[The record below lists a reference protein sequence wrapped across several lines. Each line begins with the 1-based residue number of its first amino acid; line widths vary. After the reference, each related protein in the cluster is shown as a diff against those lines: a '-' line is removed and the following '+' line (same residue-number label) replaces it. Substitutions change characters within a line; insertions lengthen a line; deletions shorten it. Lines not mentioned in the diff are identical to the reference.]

1 MISEVLA
8 NRGIDTHC
16 PLCGRPFTRA
26 GSSAEHIFPKWLQH
40 HHDLWTCRLTIP
52 NFIGKTYE
60 SIKIKIC
67 ERCNNKRYGKNETI
81 ISNLLRSP
89 DAYAA
94 CAAIPDDVLAI
105 WLGKI
110 FWLLCRKSH
119 SVEDFRTYDQ
129 PQVDRIIP
137 DRMIPGTLYLGMIQ
151 RTFATKKR
159 MVSCFGD
166 DPPIPSLYRNPYSFY
181 RFRIDTR
188 DTKFETFDYAD
199 NVPVLGAALRS
210 NTLGMI
216 CLFDGGSHRQFRAQH
231 LDFAISKTL
240 HPMQFN
246 EILAR
251 AFYDQTVLDE
261 LSCRVTYFWN
271 TRLRSVIAMNHTQR
285 FYDPYL
291 EVNHDPRRLAFFVG
305 RHTFCDPGTIVS
317 DDGER
322 IFTLL
327 KDQDGAFLQY
337 PVTDEEI
344 DAARRDPYRI
354 WYRLDNAWRQRPLPE
369 RPTP

>member
-1 MISEVLA
+1 MSLRMISDVLA
-8 NRGIDTHC
+8 NREIDTHC

-40 HHDLWTCRLTIP
+40 RHDLWTCRLTIP
-52 NFIGKTYE
+52 NFIGKMYK

-81 ISNLLRSP
+81 ISDLFRSP
-89 DAYAA
+89 DSYTA
-94 CAAIPDDVLAI
+94 CAAVPDEILAI

-119 SVEDFRTYDQ
+119 SVKDFRTYNQ
-129 PQVDRIIP
+129 TQVDQIIP
-137 DRMIPGTLYLGMIQ
+137 SGMIPGTLYLGMIQ
-151 RTFATKKR
+151 RTFATKKG

-166 DPPIPSLYRNPYSFY
+166 DPPFPPLYGSPYSFY
-181 RFRIDTR
+181 RFRIDPR

-210 NTLGMI
+210 NTIGMI
-216 CLFDGGSHRQFRAQH
+216 CLFDGGLHRRFRAQH
-231 LDFAISKTL
+231 LDFASNKAL

-251 AFYDQTVLDE
+251 IFYDQTVLDE
-261 LSCRVTYFWN
+261 RSCRVTYFWN
-271 TRLRSVIAMNHTQR
+271 TQLRSVIAMNHTQR

-291 EVNHDPRRLAFFVG
+291 EINHDPKRLALFIG
-305 RHTFCDPGTIVS
+305 RQTFCDPSTIVS
-317 DDGER
+317 DDGNH

-327 KDQDGAFLQY
+327 KDQNGDFLQY
-337 PVTDEEI
+337 AVTYEEI
-344 DAARRDPYRI
+344 DAARRDPNRI
-354 WYRLDNAWRQRPLPE
+354 SFRLDTTWRQGPFPE
-369 RPTP
+369 